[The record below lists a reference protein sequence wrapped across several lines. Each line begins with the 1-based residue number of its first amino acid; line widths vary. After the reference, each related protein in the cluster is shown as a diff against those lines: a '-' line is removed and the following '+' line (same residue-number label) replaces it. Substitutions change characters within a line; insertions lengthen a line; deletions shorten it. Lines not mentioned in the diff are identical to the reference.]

1 MRKGLIRSEKSNGVE
16 DIISGLSMNKNR
28 VKWGHSTENWKRKG
42 QEQGVSRETMAHFSA
57 ALANPDTAAYFEKY
71 FPESY
76 EMLKERMLDYLK
88 RKKV

>member
-1 MRKGLIRSEKSNGVE
+1 MKSDKSDGVQ
-16 DIISGLSMNKNR
+16 DIISGLSMNRNR
-28 VKWGHSTENWKRKG
+28 VKWGHSNEYWEKKG

-57 ALANPDTAAYFEKY
+57 ALANPDSAAYFEKY

-76 EMLKERMLDYLK
+76 EMLKKQMLDYLK